1 MRSETPHYTGDE
13 PHANAIT
20 NCRNCRAAMPREM
33 RFCRACGQRLGEGL
47 AEYVETVRL
56 DRSSPAAGRA
66 GQVAASVLSPETM
79 SSRRAKN
86 FGARI
91 ADDVTHGALK
101 GVEELFRNLENAFK
115 QNQVKLSVQTSRLS
129 SFGCGAKAFRFNGQN
144 EDANKRNGRNAKPMT
159 WVGLCIVMVLF
170 FSLVGSLVSSNS
182 HRRNRDG
189 RATAVEA
196 REKASTA
203 LRRQA
208 AALRETALKVRN
220 DIIAGTNGARFNI
233 GVSEF
238 KSAGGG
244 AFIEAIAVPGSPAD
258 KAGLVGGDVIT
269 SLDNQP
275 VKSATDLRKLL
286 AAMPVGKSVDAVF
299 LRDGETKRTTIV
311 PVSTDE
317 LESIADSWD
326 ESSDKHATL
335 GLDDSDFRRVA
346 VPGTNL
352 YGVRVGEIVQGSPA
366 DLAGLHENDLVIEF
380 GGVPI
385 RTSEELA
392 ARIERAT
399 PGSVIKTIVMRSAER
414 LELPVRV
421 NEED

>member
-1 MRSETPHYTGDE
+1 
-13 PHANAIT
+13 
-20 NCRNCRAAMPREM
+20 MPSEM

-56 DRSSPAAGRA
+56 DRSSPAVGRA
-66 GQVAASVLSPETM
+66 GQAAASALSPETT
-79 SSRRAKN
+79 SPRRAKN

-101 GVEELFRNLENAFK
+101 GVEELFKNLENAFK
-115 QNQVKLSVQTSRLS
+115 QNQVKLSAQTSRLS

-170 FSLVGSLVSSNS
+170 FSLVGSLISSNS
-182 HRRNRDG
+182 RRRNRDG

-203 LRRQA
+203 LRQQA
-208 AALRETALKVRN
+208 AALRETALKVRDN
-220 DIIAGTNGARFNI
+220 IIAGRNGARVNI

-258 KAGLVGGDVIT
+258 KAGLVGGDVVT
-269 SLDNQP
+269 SLANQP
-275 VKSATDLRKLL
+275 VKNATDLRKLL
-286 AAMPVGKSVDAVF
+286 AAMPVGRSVDAVF
-299 LRDGETKRTTIV
+299 LRDGETKRTTLV
-311 PVSTDE
+311 PVSKDE
-317 LESIADSWD
+317 LESIAYSWD
-326 ESSDKHATL
+326 ESSDKRGTL
-335 GLDDSDFRRVA
+335 GLDDSDFRRVP

-352 YGVRVGEIVQGSPA
+352 YSVRLGEIEQGSAA
-366 DLAGLHENDLVIEF
+366 DLAGLHKNDLVIEF

-399 PGSVIKTIVMRSAER
+399 PGSVIKTVVMRGAER
-414 LELPVRV
+414 LELPIRV